1 MVFLLKE
8 VKQEDLEK
16 QLKIMVVILI
26 IILQEN

>member
-8 VKQEDLEK
+8 VKLEDLEK